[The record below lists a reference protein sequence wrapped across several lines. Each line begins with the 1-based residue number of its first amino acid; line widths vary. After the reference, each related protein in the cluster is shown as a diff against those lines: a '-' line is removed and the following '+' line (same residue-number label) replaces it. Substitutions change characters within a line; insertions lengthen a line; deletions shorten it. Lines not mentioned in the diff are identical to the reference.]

1 MFYVAHKDIYRVSK
15 TVKCQNIIIFLVNK
29 NKRHPRF
36 FFPHHVF
43 HLDPSKTLGG
53 DRVFR

>member
-29 NKRHPRF
+29 NKRHPGF